1 MVWICVRFCQKAP
14 SLLRTVL
21 LSQKQTLNG
30 WSSRSPGFHSSALRA
45 TAAFSSSRSS
55 ICHKTI
61 LPRLDTSSP
70 ACSRQLPVHFQAIS
84 GAVKKFHTSPGL
96 QAPPAVVLWLLVKPL
111 QKITAIILGRW
122 GTSHTHHSYG
132 KGRSN
137 LNTTTIRGGWTQT
150 HVIHSLSIYSSIYLA
165 ILYLYHLQGN

>member
-1 MVWICVRFCQKAP
+1 MVWLCVRFCQKAP
-14 SLLRTVL
+14 SFLRTVL

-55 ICHKTI
+55 ICNKTI
-61 LPRLDTSSP
+61 LPGLYTSSP

-96 QAPPAVVLWLLVKPL
+96 RAAPALVLWLLVKPL

-122 GTSHTHHSYG
+122 GTSHTPQLWEMSIKLEHHHHQ
-132 KGRSN
+132 
-137 LNTTTIRGGWTQT
+137 GWMDPNPC
-150 HVIHSLSIYSSIYLA
+150 HSFIIHLSIHPLSIPLA
-165 ILYLYHLQGN
+165 GKLT